1 MKLTWQPNFFDD
13 HTRQERLDAL
23 GDPLQKLA
31 GLIDFEIFRPTL
43 EEAFEIP
50 ARKSPAGR
58 KRIDVVLLFKVLL
71 LQRLYNLSD
80 EQAEFQINDRASFGR
95 FLGLHGSDR
104 IPDYSTIWRFREA
117 LTEKGTIKA
126 LFDLFNRQLETQ
138 GLIGHEGIMVDASF
152 VEVPRQRNSRKENEL
167 IKKGKVPEE
176 WGQNQ
181 HKLAHKDIDAR
192 WTRKNNV
199 SYYGYKNHVKADRS
213 SRLILDYVVTDA
225 SVHDSQMLSE
235 LVGESDKGRQ
245 LFADSAYRS
254 ADLEA
259 WLKELEVES
268 FIHEKASRNHP
279 LTNLQELFN
288 QAKSRVRALVEHIF
302 GFVKNTMNGDRQ
314 RAIGFKRNESLIG
327 LCNLMHNMCR
337 YMQLK
342 GAGAA

>member
-1 MKLTWQPNFFDD
+1 MELTWQPSFFDD
-13 HTRQERLDAL
+13 HSRQERLQAL

-31 GLIDFEIFRPTL
+31 GIIDFEIFRPTL

-58 KRIDVVLLFKVLL
+58 KRIDVVLMFKVLL

-80 EQAEFQINDRASFGR
+80 EQAEFPINDRASFGR
-95 FLGLHGSDR
+95 LLGLHGADR
-104 IPDYSTIWRFREA
+104 IPDDSTIWRFRET
-117 LTEKGTIKA
+117 LTEKGTIKS
-126 LFDLFNRQLETQ
+126 LVDLFNRQLEKQ

-167 IKKGKVPEE
+167 IKEGKVPEE
-176 WGQNQ
+176 WEQNQ

-192 WTRKNNV
+192 WTKKNNV
-199 SYYGYKNHVKADRS
+199 SYYGYKNHVKADRT
-213 SRLILDYVVTDA
+213 SRLILDDVVTDA
-225 SVHDSQMLSE
+225 SVHDSQMLPE

-268 FIHEKASRNHP
+268 FIHEKASRGRP
-279 LTNLQELFN
+279 LTDFQEHFN
-288 QAKSRVRALVEHIF
+288 RVKSRVRVLVEPIF
-302 GFVKNTMNGDRQ
+302 GLMKNTMNGDGP

-327 LCNLMHNMCR
+327 RCNLMHNMCR
-337 YMQLK
+337 YMQVK